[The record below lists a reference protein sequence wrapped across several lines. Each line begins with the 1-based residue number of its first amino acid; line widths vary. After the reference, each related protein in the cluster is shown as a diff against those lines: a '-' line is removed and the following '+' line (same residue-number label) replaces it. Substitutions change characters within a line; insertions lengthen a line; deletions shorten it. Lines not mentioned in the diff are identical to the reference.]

1 MNGYTYQA
9 TIDAAL
15 DRVSAMMKDRE
26 AVLAALGDMT
36 QRNPDLLDD
45 PDLQRAVEILR

>member
-15 DRVSAMMKDRE
+15 DRVSAMLKDRE
-26 AVLAALGDMT
+26 AIAAALDSLT
-36 QRNPDLLDD
+36 QTHPDLLDD
-45 PDLQRAVEILR
+45 PDLQQAREILR